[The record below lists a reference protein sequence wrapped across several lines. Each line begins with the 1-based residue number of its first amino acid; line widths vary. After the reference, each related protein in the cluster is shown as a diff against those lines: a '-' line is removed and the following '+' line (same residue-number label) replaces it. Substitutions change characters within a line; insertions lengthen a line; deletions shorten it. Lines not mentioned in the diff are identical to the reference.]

1 MGPSGKP
8 GPQGKRGEAGPQGQ
22 PGVRGEAG
30 QRGEPGPAGEL
41 PSIEQMIPW
50 LHSLFEAWEDYRR
63 ERQFNDHETTEREA
77 STQAALIEHNFGDMF
92 VDDELEDD
100 ERRKKKK
107 KKKDKKKK
115 KKHRDEDWH
124 ED

>member
-1 MGPSGKP
+1 MSGD
-8 GPQGKRGEAGPQGQ
+8 AGP
-22 PGVRGEAG
+22 
-30 QRGEPGPAGEL
+30 RGEPGPAGQL

-50 LHSLFEAWEDYRR
+50 LRSLFEAFEDYRR
-63 ERQFNDHETTEREA
+63 ERQFNDHETAERDA
-77 STQAALIEHNFGDMF
+77 STQAALTEHDFADMF
-92 VDDELEDD
+92 VDEELEDE

-115 KKHRDEDWH
+115 KKHRDENWR